1 MLPIQYAT
9 SRILAW
15 SVWLWISVH
24 LFYVKDLIGTLK
36 QGRASLSVDTLIVFL
51 VLAAVLL
58 TYQMLLNQ
66 RLVKDVASSINSFG
80 CDVLFI
86 LSFVAFAM
94 VGQQLKLHSPFSLQ
108 TNVVIA
114 IALLVAFKWKGRF
127 VEIRA
132 DRTVSRFMKSFSVHV
147 GDKSV
152 KAAVLLLSLYLLK
165 EFTAFVFL
173 TAVLRRPLTWQTPIW
188 HTVQVVYHGVWMNFL
203 LDYAMVTLEYFLFHP
218 INFTQ
223 SPWVQIIPKM
233 GLRSIK
239 GTTGG
244 NQATNP
250 TNSNAV
256 VGGEH
261 FLMDYL
267 HGLTDGKAPSLPR
280 KVTQTGKGLLQT
292 VRDSYHRSLSQLQ
305 HKSVDTRNKSA
316 STSST
321 SLTKTAHD
329 VHSPNDTTEHTA
341 DAEWLGIQ
349 QFVFT
354 SHATPTKDH
363 QSSGWTSMLLAP
375 VYGYLEC
382 QAVFDL
388 HRITRSS
395 KLRREPLFRAHFE
408 EWLSGILSFFLTVN
422 VQLKEVLHFVKDP
435 YETEDFLKDMSRLTS
450 TLSTNGAASN
460 AVASLPIGVDSVIQT
475 QGQGVAS
482 INAPFTFPRSP
493 ERRFQQ
499 SPFGSTQD
507 TAAITK
513 VSTSTGTSKSD
524 QHHYRSFLVNKLV
537 QYVFVSLRRRSAPV
551 PWLQMLDGWL
561 SQGELSVHTACFLCL
576 GAVYQFM
583 GFLWQLPL
591 RGEVSDRKRGGS
603 AGEVTSSLRRYFAHC
618 FSPLFAQELVNALD
632 STSTLLYLALA
643 EDRTAFGMKSTG
655 ALLPVVY
662 VLLLFEETIEEII
675 DLLHQTHTTKLSM
688 AKTMAAASVGAAVGA
703 NVEVNSTSA
712 TASSNHGAVNY
723 RRFKLKSLQSLPR
736 ELIALR
742 RGVKE
747 ALAKIWRAY
756 FDILI
761 VQELPVEVQARALE
775 YRRAAMISYGK

>member
-24 LFYVKDLIGTLK
+24 LFYVKDLIGTFK
-36 QGRASLSVDTLIVFL
+36 QGRASLSVDALIVFL
-51 VLAAVLL
+51 VVAAVLL

-80 CDVLFI
+80 CDAFFI

-147 GDKSV
+147 GDKSL
-152 KAAVLLLSLYLLK
+152 KAAILLLPLYLLK
-165 EFTAFVFL
+165 EFAAFVFL

-188 HTVQVVYHGVWMNFL
+188 HTAQVVFHGVWMNFL

-244 NQATNP
+244 NRTTNP
-250 TNSNAV
+250 TNSTTV

-267 HGLTDGKAPSLPR
+267 HGMTDGKAPSLPR

-305 HKSVDTRNKSA
+305 RNPSDTG
-316 STSST
+316 
-321 SLTKTAHD
+321 
-329 VHSPNDTTEHTA
+329 HTG

-349 QFVFT
+349 HFVFT
-354 SHATPTKDH
+354 SHATPTKEH

-450 TLSTNGAASN
+450 TLSTNGAAAN
-460 AVASLPIGVDSVIQT
+460 AVAPLPIGVESMIQT
-475 QGQGVAS
+475 QGQGVGS

-493 ERRFQQ
+493 ERRYQQ
-499 SPFGSTQD
+499 SSFVSSTQD
-507 TAAITK
+507 TSATK
-513 VSTSTGTSKSD
+513 ASSASTSSSSKSD
-524 QHHYRSFLVNKLV
+524 QRHYRSFLVNKLV
-537 QYVFVSLRRRSAPV
+537 QHVLVSLRRRSTPV
-551 PWLQMLDGWL
+551 PWLLTLDGWL
-561 SQGELSVHTACFLCL
+561 CQGELSVHMACFLCL

-603 AGEVTSSLRRYFAHC
+603 GGEVTSSLRRYFAHC

-688 AKTMAAASVGAAVGA
+688 AKAMMATSAAGASTGA
-703 NVEVNSTSA
+703 NVEVNSMSA
-712 TASSNHGAVNY
+712 TASSDYGAVSY

-775 YRRAAMISYGK
+775 YRRAAMVSYGK